1 MWPLFRTLGVERQT
15 TTESGIYENA
25 DIFSSL
31 PGKQAVL
38 FHLLFSW
45 DFPFLMIIFSRT
57 DLTENSWGLSPI
69 EEEEEEEP
77 YWCQTDEYLCQEYH
91 HQRHLQIV
99 DFNPKLHS
107 SGSSDNDAAVEVTA
121 AEAARRSYETLEA
134 EGSTEDVYYPCED
147 TPPQYNNKV

>member
-1 MWPLFRTLGVERQT
+1 MQT
-15 TTESGIYENA
+15 
-25 DIFSSL
+25 SL
-31 PGKQAVL
+31 VL
-38 FHLLFSW
+38 FQVNRPSFSPPLLVRLSLVHDYYFAS
-45 DFPFLMIIFSRT
+45 FFGP

-69 EEEEEEEP
+69 QEEEDEEES

-107 SGSSDNDAAVEVTA
+107 NGSSDNDGAVEVTA
-121 AEAARRSYETLEA
+121 AEAARRSYEA

>member
-1 MWPLFRTLGVERQT
+1 
-15 TTESGIYENA
+15 
-25 DIFSSL
+25 
-31 PGKQAVL
+31 
-38 FHLLFSW
+38 
-45 DFPFLMIIFSRT
+45 MIIFSRT

-69 EEEEEEEP
+69 QEEVEEEP

-99 DFNPKLHS
+99 DFNTKLHS
-107 SGSSDNDAAVEVTA
+107 SGSSDNDGAVEVTA

-147 TPPQYNNKV
+147 TPPQYNNNV